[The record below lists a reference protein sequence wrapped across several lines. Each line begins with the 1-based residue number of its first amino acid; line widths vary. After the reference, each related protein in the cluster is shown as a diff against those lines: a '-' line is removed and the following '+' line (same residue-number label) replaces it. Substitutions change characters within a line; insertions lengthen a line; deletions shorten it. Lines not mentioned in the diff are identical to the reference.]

1 MKRFKQLISVLA
13 VFALLLGCL
22 GSAAAAEDTTGSLTV
37 TIDGN
42 NKGVS
47 TAGITLNLYR
57 IGGDDSSVWQMD
69 SAFTG
74 TGYMEAWQAQSGE
87 KMRDALQKV
96 RGIVTDTHMAP
107 VASAKSD
114 NKGVITFNNLPR
126 GIYFGIAT
134 DTPKEMTVQ
143 NFAAH
148 IPEAGSGKMNAA
160 ANLKNRVVIPQTKNP
175 YTVTIRYIYEDG
187 TTAWPTYKGT
197 YWPDEI
203 YDVWSPVIPGYK
215 CSDPRING
223 VMPPRNLQFV
233 VIYVPD
239 TTTLVDYPTPLGLG
253 NIQIHVGVCY
263 E

>member
-1 MKRFKQLISVLA
+1 MKRFKQLVSVLA
-13 VFALLLGCL
+13 VLLLLLGCL
-22 GSAAAAEDTTGSLTV
+22 GGAAAAEDTTGSLTV

-42 NKGVS
+42 TKGVS

-57 IGGDDSSVWQMD
+57 IGGEEKSTWQMD
-69 SAFTG
+69 SAFADV
-74 TGYMEAWQAQSGE
+74 GYMEAWQEQSGE
-87 KMRDALQKV
+87 KMRDALQKI
-96 RGIVTDTHMAP
+96 RGIVTGANMTPD
-107 VASAKSD
+107 ASAKSD
-114 NKGVITFNNLPR
+114 NKGVITFEGLPR
-126 GIYFGIAT
+126 GIYFGIAEN
-134 DTPKEMTVQ
+134 TPKEMTVQ

-148 IPEAGSGKMNAA
+148 IPEAGTGKMNATA
-160 ANLKNRVVIPQTKNP
+160 ILKNRVVVPQTKNP

-197 YWPDEI
+197 YWPGEI

-239 TTTLVDYPTPLGLG
+239 GTVLVDYDTPLGLG